1 MIKKNFLTILISTFL
16 SFFIAYF
23 LFFLKTHLEH
33 HDKLP
38 YLFKS
43 IENLNFHK
51 NYSKKLHHLRT
62 SGFWGLK
69 GETKSYLF
77 TSINN
82 FSSNT
87 NNILFQGDSWIEQIV
102 VYTSTNTYKK
112 TYDLINNFAKKNNFG
127 LISAGITSHS
137 PSLMQVQYE
146 ILEKNFNIKPNIVV
160 AYIDQ
165 SDIGDELCR
174 YKDKRVYDK
183 NNTLIA
189 VKNEHY
195 SAALFD
201 YTTAYNISEIV
212 LLNNSK
218 LKRNFKLTNFFIKY
232 KFLVAIKKFK
242 YIKKFGYKNRNIYR
256 CAFDQIYKY
265 LDNSTNNEISYF
277 EDRVRD
283 YINLLI
289 SKQYIEKI
297 ILVTFPHYGHIF
309 GHKILENEKKYYS
322 INVSNIIEKIVKN
335 KKKIHHLNFTK
346 LISDG
351 EIDFKNYPFLKN
363 DPGSHLKD
371 QYLANI
377 FIQKIINALEI

>member
-1 MIKKNFLTILISTFL
+1 MGKKKYLIILISTFL
-16 SFFIAYF
+16 TFFVAYF
-23 LFFLKTHLEH
+23 LFFLKIHFEH

-62 SGFWGLK
+62 SGYWGFN
-69 GETKSYLF
+69 GETESYLF
-77 TSINN
+77 TSINK

-102 VYTSTNTYKK
+102 SKKK
-112 TYDLINNFAKKNNFG
+112 TYNLISNFAKKNNYG
-127 LISAGITSHS
+127 LIGAGITSHS
-137 PSLMQVQYE
+137 PTLMQLQYE

-174 YKDKRVYDK
+174 YKDKRKYDK

-189 VKNEHY
+189 VRNEHY
-195 SAALFD
+195 SSALFD
-201 YTTAYNISEIV
+201 YTAVYNISEIM

-218 LKRNFKLTNFFIKY
+218 LKRAFKLTNFFIKY
-232 KFLVAIKKFK
+232 RFLVAIKKL
-242 YIKKFGYKNRNIYR
+242 KFLKESGYKNRNVYR
-256 CAFDQIYKY
+256 CRFDQIQKY
-265 LDNSTNNEISYF
+265 LFKSNNNEIAYF
-277 EDRVRD
+277 EDRVKD
-283 YINLLI
+283 YINLLMG
-289 SKQYIEKI
+289 KEYVEKI

-309 GHKILENEKKYYS
+309 GFDISENKKRLYT
-322 INVSNIIEKIVKN
+322 INVSNIIEKVVKN
-335 KKKIHHLNFTK
+335 EEKVYHLNFTR

-351 EIDFKNYPFLKN
+351 EIHFENFPFKIG
-363 DPGSHLKD
+363 DPGSHLND
-371 QYLANI
+371 EYHANL
-377 FIQKIINALEI
+377 FMQKIINFLK